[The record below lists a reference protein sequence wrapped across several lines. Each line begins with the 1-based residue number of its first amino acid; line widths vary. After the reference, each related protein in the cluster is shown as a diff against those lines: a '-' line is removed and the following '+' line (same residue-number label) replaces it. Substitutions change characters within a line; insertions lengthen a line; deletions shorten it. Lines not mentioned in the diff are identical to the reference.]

1 MLDPREQK
9 KGGFG
14 AFVDRENARADA
26 ERSSTD
32 RLSRDRSITPIGDA
46 PSRVGREKAR
56 IAPAPQTTLVERDV
70 ERAVERPLSVD
81 PESRR

>member
-26 ERSSTD
+26 ERNSTD
-32 RLSRDRSITPIGDA
+32 RLVRDRSITPIGDA
-46 PSRVGREKAR
+46 PSRLSEEKAR
-56 IAPAPQTTLVERDV
+56 IAPAPQTTLA
-70 ERAVERPLSVD
+70 ERAVERPVDRPRPVD
-81 PESRR
+81 PEPRP

>member
-26 ERSSTD
+26 ERNSTD
-32 RLSRDRSITPIGDA
+32 RLTRDASVTPIGDA
-46 PSRVGREKAR
+46 PSRLGQEKAR
-56 IAPAPQTTLVERDV
+56 VAPAPQTTLAERTV
-70 ERAVERPLSVD
+70 ERAADRPLPVD
-81 PESRR
+81 PEPRR